1 MESKLT
7 LLRNALLVTLVI
19 MLVYV
24 LYKRLLSF
32 IRSQEVRALHPAIET
47 SFSDDAEKATIAL
60 ITPNRF
66 YVIIKVVKENGELQ
80 KVVFEGEIDAGKH
93 EFSFLR
99 SELAAGRYY
108 YKISTPNEE
117 SSHYFSI

>member
-47 SFSDDAEKATIAL
+47 SFSVDDAEATIAL
-60 ITPNRF
+60 LTPNRF
-66 YVIIKVVKENGELQ
+66 YVIIKVFKENGELQ
-80 KVVFEGEIDAGKH
+80 KVVFEGDMDAGKH
-93 EFSFLR
+93 AFSFLR
-99 SELAAGRYY
+99 AELPAGRYY